1 MTGKTTSSVTSR
13 PVIEGVPSPI
23 GYLADLFVNFEHHL
37 GRIINSEMV
46 KETKRIRKALVQRE
60 PKCKDIVKELDV
72 YWDPQTLSFSYAL
85 RTAAARETF
94 KQLEY
99 GPPAKSLLRHEILE
113 LNKTFGV
120 EINNA
125 VNKFLGNK

>member
-13 PVIEGVPSPI
+13 PVVQGFPSPVS
-23 GYLADLFVNFEHHL
+23 YLSELSINFEHHL
-37 GRIINSEMV
+37 GRIINAEMV
-46 KETKRIRKALVQRE
+46 KETKRIRKALVQKE
-60 PKCKDIVKELDV
+60 PEWKDIAEYLDV

-85 RTAAARETF
+85 RTKAAREKF

-99 GPPAKSLLRHEILE
+99 GPPAKSLLRHELLE

-120 EINNA
+120 EVNKSI
-125 VNKFLGNK
+125 NKFLGNK

>member
-1 MTGKTTSSVTSR
+1 MTGKPTSSATSR
-13 PVIEGVPSPI
+13 PVIEGVPAPI
-23 GYLADLFVNFEHHL
+23 GYLAELFVNFEYHL
-37 GRIINSEMV
+37 GRIMNAEMV
-46 KETKRIRKALVQRE
+46 KETKRIRKALIQKE
-60 PKCKDIVKELDV
+60 PKWKDIAKELDV

-85 RTAAARETF
+85 KTTKARDTF

>member
-1 MTGKTTSSVTSR
+1 MTGKPTTSATSR
-13 PVIEGVPSPI
+13 SVIEGVPAPI
-23 GYLADLFVNFEHHL
+23 GYLSELFVNFEHHL
-37 GRIINSEMV
+37 GRIMNAEMV
-46 KETKRIRKALVQRE
+46 KETKRIRKALIQKE
-60 PKCKDIVKELDV
+60 PKWKDIAKQLDV

-85 RTAAARETF
+85 NTTAARNTF

-113 LNKTFGV
+113 LNKTLGV

>member
-1 MTGKTTSSVTSR
+1 
-13 PVIEGVPSPI
+13 
-23 GYLADLFVNFEHHL
+23 
-37 GRIINSEMV
+37 
-46 KETKRIRKALVQRE
+46 
-60 PKCKDIVKELDV
+60 V

-85 RTAAARETF
+85 NTTEARNTF

-113 LNKTFGV
+113 LNKTLGV